1 MTIPHTPDAPTMT
14 VVPLLWVKNIEKSIR
29 FYEDIGFKIAETWQ
43 PQNKI
48 QWCRVEFHDAALM
61 LQQINDSEAKQQ
73 IGEDNGIQ
81 LYFITDDV
89 DAVYHQIRARGIDV
103 SPPKVEFY
111 GMKQVFVL
119 DPDGRTLC
127 FESPHVI

>member
-1 MTIPHTPDAPTMT
+1 MSRTSEAQTMT
-14 VVPLLWVKNIEKSIR
+14 VVPLLWVKSIEKSIR
-29 FYEDIGFKIAETWQ
+29 FYEEIGFKIAETWQ
-43 PQNKI
+43 PQEKI

-61 LQQINDSEAKQQ
+61 LQQIIDSDAKQQ

-89 DAVYHQIRARGIDV
+89 EAVYHQIRARGIDV
-103 SPPKVEFY
+103 SPPKIEFY
-111 GMKQVFVL
+111 GMKQVFVS

-127 FESPHVI
+127 FESPYAM

>member
-1 MTIPHTPDAPTMT
+1 MT

-29 FYEDIGFKIAETWQ
+29 FFEEIGFKIAEKWQ

-89 DAVYHQIRARGIDV
+89 DVVFHQMRARGIEV
-103 SPPKVEFY
+103 SPPKIEFY
-111 GMKQVFVL
+111 GMKQVFL
-119 DPDGRTLC
+119 SDPDGRTLC
-127 FESPHVI
+127 FESPHTM

>member
-1 MTIPHTPDAPTMT
+1 MPHISDAPTMT

-29 FYEDIGFKIAETWQ
+29 FYEEIGFKISETWQ
-43 PQNKI
+43 PQDKI

-61 LQQINDSEAKQQ
+61 LQQIIDLDAIQQ

-81 LYFITDDV
+81 LYFITDEV
-89 DAVYHQIRARGIDV
+89 DAVYHQIRTRGIDV
-103 SPPKVEFY
+103 SPPKIEFY
-111 GMKQVFVL
+111 GMKQVFVS

-127 FESPHVI
+127 FESPHAM

>member
-1 MTIPHTPDAPTMT
+1 MT
-14 VVPLLWVKNIEKSIR
+14 VVPLLWVQNIEKSIR
-29 FYEDIGFKIAETWQ
+29 FFEEIGFNISERWQ

-61 LQQINDSEAKQQ
+61 LQQIDDSEAKQQ
-73 IGEDNGIQ
+73 IGEDYGIQ